1 MQEVKSENEGA
12 QSCPTLWDPIDCSP
26 PGSPV
31 HGIFQATVLE
41 WGAIAKSPSCCFSGS
56 SFLTVT
62 TPWVLQH
69 ISAYWIWWERSWFVC
84 QCLCCTAKEAG
95 CSLRYSHILPV
106 EKSQAK
112 EVSFGT
118 ELWHLGGEVVGSKVK
133 LFFLTSSVCPSCICL
148 CSSDVLV
155 LLIGLPEF
163 HKGSAVC
170 WWLHRSSWI
179 CRNLRLWLAFLIPK
193 WCLWKR
199 QSFNFK
205 KFNTWIFL
213 LWLVFTYSKLMKI
226 FLYILF

>member
-1 MQEVKSENEGA
+1 MFLLPS
-12 QSCPTLWDPIDCSP
+12 
-26 PGSPV
+26 
-31 HGIFQATVLE
+31 
-41 WGAIAKSPSCCFSGS
+41 KSPSCCFFRL
-56 SFLTVT
+56 FLPHGHHSPSLAAHLSILNTVRKK
-62 TPWVLQH
+62 
-69 ISAYWIWWERSWFVC
+69 SFVC
-84 QCLCCTAKEAG
+84 QCLCCTAREAG
-95 CSLRYSHILPV
+95 CSLRYSHILPM

>member
-1 MQEVKSENEGA
+1 MHEVKSESEGA

-31 HGIFQATVLE
+31 HGIFQARVLE

-62 TPWVLQH
+62 TPRVLQH
-69 ISAYWIWWERSWFVC
+69 ISAYWIRWERSWFVC

-112 EVSFGT
+112 EVFGT
-118 ELWHLGGEVVGSKVK
+118 ELWHLGEEVVGSKVK

-148 CSSDVLV
+148 YSIDVLV

-163 HKGSAVC
+163 YKGSAVC

-179 CRNLRLWLAFLIPK
+179 CRNLRLWLAFLIP
-193 WCLWKR
+193 
-199 QSFNFK
+199 
-205 KFNTWIFL
+205 
-213 LWLVFTYSKLMKI
+213 
-226 FLYILF
+226 

>member
-1 MQEVKSENEGA
+1 MCGS
-12 QSCPTLWDPIDCSP
+12 SCNVFFILFFIFVLCLFLLMEPAMHLVGTACFCCP
-26 PGSPV
+26 PR
-31 HGIFQATVLE
+31 VL
-41 WGAIAKSPSCCFSGS
+41 AAAFLGS

-62 TPWVLQH
+62 TPRVLQH
-69 ISAYWIWWERSWFVC
+69 ISAYWIRWERSWFVC

-112 EVSFGT
+112 EVFGT

-133 LFFLTSSVCPSCICL
+133 LFFLTSSVCPSCIWL

-179 CRNLRLWLAFLIPK
+179 CRNLRVWLAFLIP
-193 WCLWKR
+193 
-199 QSFNFK
+199 
-205 KFNTWIFL
+205 
-213 LWLVFTYSKLMKI
+213 
-226 FLYILF
+226 